1 MTKEEAFNGWWN
13 GGIAHPVDVGYDC
26 AITAW
31 NAACDWQKEQDI
43 IAVSNEYLVEPT
55 KEADDI
61 AYDAAIFDAI
71 NAIKR
76 NKC

>member
-31 NAACDWQKEQDI
+31 NAACDWQKAQ
-43 IAVSNEYLVEPT
+43 
-55 KEADDI
+55 
-61 AYDAAIFDAI
+61 DAALIYTKGD
-71 NAIKR
+71 KR
-76 NKC
+76 YHPWGEHYEEDVREMCAGEIMCS